1 MEIQFGPN
9 SVEEPNLLY
18 KLQRKFKVFN
28 TTNPLPNRGYN
39 LIASSSK
46 YGLVFIT
53 TPEGMLCVY
62 YLKQLIDK
70 ECEPQHLVIPLPI
83 HPTHIAVNCNQEWLA
98 IISGPLLLVYK
109 CLGFQNQDIR
119 PTVTMQLEVAPST
132 LVSSL
137 QWNPCIADTIG
148 IVFVDGTLLVSQVS
162 TMQVKKIQADARCL
176 CWSPK
181 GKQLVTGNSNG
192 TLKQYKPDLTLMKT
206 FPAPNLFENFSPEV
220 LAIHW
225 IATFQ
230 FVVTYRNASDNSR
243 PAVALVNII
252 KGGTPTCF
260 NYEDI
265 CYSIGSNRPWY
276 YYLLGLA
283 QWNIILAASSNS
295 MEIATL
301 ASTDG
306 ANWVQWCQ
314 LDEARPEL
322 PLTDKNQENYP
333 VGICIDTAAVHQL
346 PWGENEV
353 LPPMPLLHVLSQTG
367 LLSIFNIINLN
378 KQSPQVCTPIQA
390 LELPVQALTRD
401 VPGQVPQP
409 AASEAVP
416 VQQPKP
422 VPQPVKTLQPQP
434 VQQQPQPV
442 QPQPQQTAVLQQA
455 TKPIQPQ
462 PMQPMQ
468 QQIITPK
475 PQIPQSASMPVANV
489 SFGAKKEATATVS
502 ESQSSEQTQKQSQ
515 IQVPKAQ
522 TTSPAVNAALK
533 QEEERINKAKA
544 EQELKNMLLKEINDF
559 QMELYK
565 FMKSTW
571 EKQEKFERELQ
582 SVDLNLNI
590 DMDPETLKKECEI
603 EDLCETITQLKL
615 DLVRACAVVAE
626 SRAHAEA
633 NEQRDWRQAD
643 PLTTKRL
650 SSIKKMVYYVQ
661 NQLDQARKAL
671 ELKWNDVSLRD
682 QHSKPGERM
691 IRPILDDVYQ
701 PLVKQQE
708 ILCRQQAVLKT
719 LKNTLNECNQ
729 TPVVKS
735 KSLLRSTPFRNK
747 DPLSKL
753 TKNILNMS
761 IEPNNKTDEQPLGAQ
776 KLDALR
782 DLLSNHKPIKIKPV
796 NVELRQHLETLRK
809 RYEKSLKEKSQVKK
823 TDDIEKNEIKKDI
836 AVPQPKIGE
845 SVIQTSK
852 PPVHVEPKLVF
863 GHNLFMQ
870 NAAQGIDC
878 KKESNMPFKEK
889 FGGSTFSFTQT
900 KPEAPKPDVVKE
912 SPISIPTFTP
922 SNMKP
927 KPTVQSVARTLF
939 TDEPKEEKQVTGQPS
954 QVIKPD
960 QQANASQYTKTL
972 LRKMILKESETENA
986 QEQKVVE
993 QKNDANTF
1001 MGQNICSPTAFTFS
1015 KPSSTAPPTVF
1026 SKPIADMTSMFN
1038 KLEQTVPKQSEET
1051 GEPETRSPKPK
1062 EDKPMTN
1069 IFSMKPLS
1077 NKNQNVPDLVK
1088 SPGFGKDDTKVEEK
1102 SKENSAQ
1109 KPVESKNEL
1118 KPAVAPMISKP
1129 PAQSVIVVDLKK
1141 PAAEVKVE
1149 KFTPAIF
1156 KTDEA
1161 TASRPEITAKAEP
1174 IPTAVAEDS
1183 KPRSPAAS
1191 EAKPVVGIEPKTKNK
1206 EADSE
1211 KPSDLTVTK
1220 SDTATVSTPV
1230 IISSIFSSPPN
1241 VTVTSSVVSSTSTSI
1256 FNTTTT
1262 QSTFG
1267 NKPSAFAPNTASSV
1281 FGSASASV
1289 FGTQAPSFGTANV
1302 FGTTATPTSTTQ
1314 SIFGASTTT
1323 TSSIFGTTTT
1333 TQSLFGG
1340 TSSAQSI
1347 FSAAASKSLFG
1358 TTQPNANIFGATTQT
1373 TVFGSKPSVFSSTSF
1388 GSSTQ
1393 ASIFG
1398 APTSQPSVFST
1409 PATTQTSVFG
1419 TPTTTQTSV
1428 FGSPSTTQSSIF
1440 GAPTTQASVFGSPT
1454 TTQTSVFGTPTTQ
1467 TSVFGSSNAS
1477 QTSVFGSPTTT
1488 QSSLFGGAES
1498 NLFAAASISTTSAPS
1513 QASGGNIFGSSPGSV
1528 FSSNTSNVFGKPAF
1542 GSSTFGQKPAT
1553 DFWSGGDKTNSA
1565 FGTSTFGQQPT
1576 TQSSIFGT
1584 GTFSAPATGSPFTPG
1599 PFNGEKPSVF
1609 GTPNQQSAPAFGG
1622 SPVFGSKPV
1631 FGGSPNFGASTFGSG
1646 FNKSPGSGFGAPA
1659 SFGGGFGS
1667 TAFGGSSP
1675 GKMFGN
1681 ANTGF
1686 GSPSQQSNSTFENL
1700 ASQNTLTFGNLAQQS
1715 GQSATQPPSF
1725 NTSPSFTGWRG

>member
-1 MEIQFGPN
+1 
-9 SVEEPNLLY
+9 
-18 KLQRKFKVFN
+18 
-28 TTNPLPNRGYN
+28 
-39 LIASSSK
+39 
-46 YGLVFIT
+46 
-53 TPEGMLCVY
+53 
-62 YLKQLIDK
+62 
-70 ECEPQHLVIPLPI
+70 
-83 HPTHIAVNCNQEWLA
+83 
-98 IISGPLLLVYK
+98 
-109 CLGFQNQDIR
+109 
-119 PTVTMQLEVAPST
+119 
-132 LVSSL
+132 
-137 QWNPCIADTIG
+137 
-148 IVFVDGTLLVSQVS
+148 
-162 TMQVKKIQADARCL
+162 
-176 CWSPK
+176 
-181 GKQLVTGNSNG
+181 
-192 TLKQYKPDLTLMKT
+192 
-206 FPAPNLFENFSPEV
+206 
-220 LAIHW
+220 
-225 IATFQ
+225 
-230 FVVTYRNASDNSR
+230 
-243 PAVALVNII
+243 
-252 KGGTPTCF
+252 
-260 NYEDI
+260 
-265 CYSIGSNRPWY
+265 
-276 YYLLGLA
+276 
-283 QWNIILAASSNS
+283 
-295 MEIATL
+295 
-301 ASTDG
+301 
-306 ANWVQWCQ
+306 
-314 LDEARPEL
+314 
-322 PLTDKNQENYP
+322 
-333 VGICIDTAAVHQL
+333 
-346 PWGENEV
+346 
-353 LPPMPLLHVLSQTG
+353 
-367 LLSIFNIINLN
+367 
-378 KQSPQVCTPIQA
+378 
-390 LELPVQALTRD
+390 
-401 VPGQVPQP
+401 
-409 AASEAVP
+409 
-416 VQQPKP
+416 
-422 VPQPVKTLQPQP
+422 
-434 VQQQPQPV
+434 
-442 QPQPQQTAVLQQA
+442 
-455 TKPIQPQ
+455 
-462 PMQPMQ
+462 
-468 QQIITPK
+468 
-475 PQIPQSASMPVANV
+475 
-489 SFGAKKEATATVS
+489 
-502 ESQSSEQTQKQSQ
+502 
-515 IQVPKAQ
+515 
-522 TTSPAVNAALK
+522 
-533 QEEERINKAKA
+533 
-544 EQELKNMLLKEINDF
+544 
-559 QMELYK
+559 
-565 FMKSTW
+565 
-571 EKQEKFERELQ
+571 
-582 SVDLNLNI
+582 
-590 DMDPETLKKECEI
+590 
-603 EDLCETITQLKL
+603 
-615 DLVRACAVVAE
+615 
-626 SRAHAEA
+626 
-633 NEQRDWRQAD
+633 
-643 PLTTKRL
+643 
-650 SSIKKMVYYVQ
+650 
-661 NQLDQARKAL
+661 
-671 ELKWNDVSLRD
+671 
-682 QHSKPGERM
+682 
-691 IRPILDDVYQ
+691 
-701 PLVKQQE
+701 
-708 ILCRQQAVLKT
+708 
-719 LKNTLNECNQ
+719 
-729 TPVVKS
+729 
-735 KSLLRSTPFRNK
+735 
-747 DPLSKL
+747 
-753 TKNILNMS
+753 
-761 IEPNNKTDEQPLGAQ
+761 
-776 KLDALR
+776 
-782 DLLSNHKPIKIKPV
+782 
-796 NVELRQHLETLRK
+796 
-809 RYEKSLKEKSQVKK
+809 
-823 TDDIEKNEIKKDI
+823 
-836 AVPQPKIGE
+836 
-845 SVIQTSK
+845 
-852 PPVHVEPKLVF
+852 
-863 GHNLFMQ
+863 
-870 NAAQGIDC
+870 
-878 KKESNMPFKEK
+878 
-889 FGGSTFSFTQT
+889 
-900 KPEAPKPDVVKE
+900 
-912 SPISIPTFTP
+912 
-922 SNMKP
+922 
-927 KPTVQSVARTLF
+927 
-939 TDEPKEEKQVTGQPS
+939 
-954 QVIKPD
+954 
-960 QQANASQYTKTL
+960 
-972 LRKMILKESETENA
+972 
-986 QEQKVVE
+986 
-993 QKNDANTF
+993 
-1001 MGQNICSPTAFTFS
+1001 S

-1077 NKNQNVPDLVK
+1077 NKNHNVPDLVK

-1206 EADSE
+1206 DADSE

-1467 TSVFGSSNAS
+1467 TSVFGSTNAS

-1498 NLFAAASISTTSAPS
+1498 NFVLRLQVFRLPALHRRLAEETSLEVPRDQYSVATLPTCSVSQHSARLPS
-1513 QASGGNIFGSSPGSV
+1513 D
-1528 FSSNTSNVFGKPAF
+1528 K
-1542 GSSTFGQKPAT
+1542 KPAT
-1553 DFWSGGDKTNSA
+1553 DFWSGGDKTNTG

-1725 NTSPSFTGWRG
+1725 NT